1 MRLCV
6 VGIGQAGGRV
16 ADLFA
21 DYGKNEWKN
30 HGDIIPVSIAVNTAK
45 ADLMGLKSI
54 EKKSRVLIGQTWVK
68 GHGTGTNNELG
79 AKIMQGEV
87 HNINR
92 ALDGLGT
99 HNIDAFLVV
108 AGLGGGTGSGG
119 APALVRH
126 IKDYHSDPVYGLA
139 ILPAR
144 DEGKL
149 MTFNSARSLL
159 ALEKACDSVIVFDN
173 ESWKREGTSVAKSYH
188 HMNLMM
194 VKPFGYLLGPGETS
208 SESKIGV
215 KVVDAGDIINTFGGF
230 SVLGYAEREV
240 ERSFGRFNRSDSMER
255 LNTSTLCHSVI
266 KSAAT
271 PGNLTAK
278 CDVTDAEKAL
288 MVVSGPPEKLD
299 REGIEMGRKYLED
312 AVWGGEV
319 RGGDYPVPKSKSIV
333 GVVLLS
339 GIILVPRVKE
349 ILEIGAVY
357 QKELSRRRK
366 SRERSKAFSMD
377 DYEKQ
382 FEPLMESY

>member
-21 DYGKNEWKN
+21 TFSRNEWKH
-30 HGDIIPVSIAVNTAK
+30 HGDIVPVTLAINTAK
-45 ADLMGLKSI
+45 ADLMGLKAI
-54 EKKSRVLIGQTWVK
+54 EKKHRILIGQTWVK

-79 AKIMQGEV
+79 AKIMQGEA
-87 HNINR
+87 HNVNR
-92 ALDGLGT
+92 ALDSLGT
-99 HNIDAFLVV
+99 HNIDAFLVI

-144 DEGKL
+144 DEGRL
-149 MTFNSARSLL
+149 MGFNSARSLL
-159 ALEKACDSVIVFDN
+159 ALEKACDSLIIFDN
-173 ESWKREGTSVAKSYH
+173 DSWKREGTSVAKSYH
-188 HMNLMM
+188 NMNLMM
-194 VKPFGYLLGPGETS
+194 VRPFGYLLGPGE
-208 SESKIGV
+208 SESGRKIGV
-215 KVVDAGDIINTFGGF
+215 KVVDAGDIINTFRGL
-230 SVLGYAEREV
+230 SVIGYAEKEI
-240 ERSFGRFNRSDSMER
+240 ERSFSPFNKSDSMER

-288 MVVSGPPEKLD
+288 LVVSGPPEQLD

-319 RGGDYPVPKSKSIV
+319 RGGDYPIPKSRSLV

-339 GIILVPRVKE
+339 GIVLVPRVKE
-349 ILEIGAVY
+349 ILDRGAVY
-357 QKELSRRRK
+357 QKELDKRRK
-366 SRERSKAFSMD
+366 SREESGAFSLE
-377 DYEKQ
+377 DYEDQ
-382 FEPLMESY
+382 FKPLLET